1 MNWLKVVLVAFG
13 GSVLLA
19 VIEVIAIKPLM
30 LSIQTPVLPRTSL
43 AISNQSV
50 RVKGYVDR
58 VPSRLSAPTAEA
70 LPKSDLSNDQ
80 GAIWTP
86 DDVGRTYDLSAPD
99 HDEIFP

>member
-1 MNWLKVVLVAFG
+1 MNWFKVLLAAFG
-13 GSVLLA
+13 ASVLLA
-19 VIEVIAIKPLM
+19 VMGVIAIKSLM
-30 LSIQTPVLPRTSL
+30 LGVQTPVLPRASL

-58 VPSRLSAPTAEA
+58 VPSRLSAPTPEA
-70 LPKSDLSNDQ
+70 QPKSDLSNDQ